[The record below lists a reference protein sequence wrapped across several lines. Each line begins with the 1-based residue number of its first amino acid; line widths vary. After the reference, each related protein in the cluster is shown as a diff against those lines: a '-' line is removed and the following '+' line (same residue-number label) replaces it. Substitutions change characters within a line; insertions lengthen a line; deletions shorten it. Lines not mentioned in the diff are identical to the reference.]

1 MIINI
6 QIDTENSKTLTDA
19 VEFIK
24 KLIDKPRKSETT
36 PEFASVADD
45 RTETAQADNSAKDSS
60 VEIPNP
66 QFVCVTDTLE
76 TPANMIKFCKT
87 KLCSMAKNGSKDKA
101 KEFMIRHKL
110 KSTADI
116 GTLSESRLTEFY
128 HELARI

>member
-24 KLIDKPRKSETT
+24 KLTGKPQKSETT
-36 PEFASVADD
+36 PEFESVADD
-45 RTETAQADNSAKDSS
+45 RTETAQ
-60 VEIPNP
+60 
-66 QFVCVTDTLE
+66 TDDVIE

>member
-24 KLIDKPRKSETT
+24 KLTDKPQKSETT
-36 PEFASVADD
+36 PEFESVADD
-45 RTETAQADNSAKDSS
+45 RTETAQTDD
-60 VEIPNP
+60 
-66 QFVCVTDTLE
+66 DTLE

-101 KEFMIRHKL
+101 KEFMIKHKL

>member
-24 KLIDKPRKSETT
+24 KLTDKPQKSETT
-36 PEFASVADD
+36 PEFESVADD
-45 RTETAQADNSAKDSS
+45 RTETAQTDD
-60 VEIPNP
+60 
-66 QFVCVTDTLE
+66 DTLE

>member
-1 MIINI
+1 MIVNI

-24 KLIDKPRKSETT
+24 KLTDKPHKSETT
-36 PEFASVADD
+36 PEFESVADD
-45 RTETAQADNSAKDSS
+45 RTETAQTND
-60 VEIPNP
+60 V
-66 QFVCVTDTLE
+66 VE

-101 KEFMIRHKL
+101 KEFMIKHKL

-128 HELARI
+128 YELARI

>member
-19 VEFIK
+19 VSFLM
-24 KLIDKPRKSETT
+24 KLADKPQKSETT
-36 PEFASVADD
+36 PEFESVSDD
-45 RTETAQADNSAKDSS
+45 RTETAQ
-60 VEIPNP
+60 
-66 QFVCVTDTLE
+66 TDDVVE

-128 HELARI
+128 HELVRI

>member
-1 MIINI
+1 MIVNI

-24 KLIDKPRKSETT
+24 KLTDKPRKSETT
-36 PEFASVADD
+36 PEFESVADD
-45 RTETAQADNSAKDSS
+45 RTETAQTDD
-60 VEIPNP
+60 
-66 QFVCVTDTLE
+66 DTLE
-76 TPANMIKFCKT
+76 TPANMVKFCKT

>member
-24 KLIDKPRKSETT
+24 KLTDKPQKSETT
-36 PEFASVADD
+36 PEFESMADD
-45 RTETAQADNSAKDSS
+45 RTETAQADN
-60 VEIPNP
+60 
-66 QFVCVTDTLE
+66 DTLE
-76 TPANMIKFCKT
+76 TPANMVKFCKT

>member
-6 QIDTENSKTLTDA
+6 QIDTENSKTLIDA

-24 KLIDKPRKSETT
+24 KLTDKPQKSETT
-36 PEFASVADD
+36 PEFESVADD
-45 RTETAQADNSAKDSS
+45 RTETAQADN
-60 VEIPNP
+60 
-66 QFVCVTDTLE
+66 DTLE

-101 KEFMIRHKL
+101 KDFMIKHKL

>member
-24 KLIDKPRKSETT
+24 KLTDKPQKSETT
-36 PEFASVADD
+36 PEFESVADD
-45 RTETAQADNSAKDSS
+45 RTETAQADD
-60 VEIPNP
+60 
-66 QFVCVTDTLE
+66 DTLE

>member
-1 MIINI
+1 MIISI

-24 KLIDKPRKSETT
+24 KLTTDKPQKSETT
-36 PEFASVADD
+36 PEFESVADD
-45 RTETAQADNSAKDSS
+45 RTETAQTND
-60 VEIPNP
+60 V
-66 QFVCVTDTLE
+66 LE

-116 GTLSESRLTEFY
+116 GALSESRLTEFY

>member
-24 KLIDKPRKSETT
+24 KLTDKPQKSETT
-36 PEFASVADD
+36 PEFESVAAD
-45 RTETAQADNSAKDSS
+45 RTETAQ
-60 VEIPNP
+60 
-66 QFVCVTDTLE
+66 TDDAVE
-76 TPANMIKFCKT
+76 TPANMVKFCKT

-128 HELARI
+128 HELVRI

>member
-24 KLIDKPRKSETT
+24 KLTDKPQKSETT
-36 PEFASVADD
+36 PEFESVADD
-45 RTETAQADNSAKDSS
+45 RTETAQTD
-60 VEIPNP
+60 
-66 QFVCVTDTLE
+66 DTLE
-76 TPANMIKFCKT
+76 TPANMVKFCKT

>member
-24 KLIDKPRKSETT
+24 KLTDKPRKLEIT
-36 PEFASVADD
+36 PEFESVADD
-45 RTETAQADNSAKDSS
+45 RTETAQADD
-60 VEIPNP
+60 
-66 QFVCVTDTLE
+66 DTLE
-76 TPANMIKFCKT
+76 TPANMVKFCKT

>member
-1 MIINI
+1 MIISM

-24 KLIDKPRKSETT
+24 KLTDKPQKSETT
-36 PEFASVADD
+36 PEFESVADD
-45 RTETAQADNSAKDSS
+45 RTETAQ
-60 VEIPNP
+60 
-66 QFVCVTDTLE
+66 TDDVLE

-116 GTLSESRLTEFY
+116 STLSESRLTEFY
-128 HELARI
+128 HELVRI

>member
-24 KLIDKPRKSETT
+24 KLTDKPQKSETT
-36 PEFASVADD
+36 PEFESVADD
-45 RTETAQADNSAKDSS
+45 RTETAQTDD
-60 VEIPNP
+60 
-66 QFVCVTDTLE
+66 DTLE
-76 TPANMIKFCKT
+76 TPANMVKFCKT

>member
-24 KLIDKPRKSETT
+24 KLTDKPQKSETT
-36 PEFASVADD
+36 PEFESVADN
-45 RTETAQADNSAKDSS
+45 RTETAQADN
-60 VEIPNP
+60 
-66 QFVCVTDTLE
+66 DTLE

-116 GTLSESRLTEFY
+116 GTLSESRLAEFY

>member
-24 KLIDKPRKSETT
+24 KLTDKPQKSETT
-36 PEFASVADD
+36 PEFESMADD
-45 RTETAQADNSAKDSS
+45 RTETAQ
-60 VEIPNP
+60 
-66 QFVCVTDTLE
+66 TDDVVE

>member
-1 MIINI
+1 MIVNI

-24 KLIDKPRKSETT
+24 KLTDKPQKSETT
-36 PEFASVADD
+36 PEFESVADD
-45 RTETAQADNSAKDSS
+45 RTETAQ
-60 VEIPNP
+60 
-66 QFVCVTDTLE
+66 TDDALE

>member
-6 QIDTENSKTLTDA
+6 QIDTESSKTLTDA
-19 VEFIK
+19 VDFIK
-24 KLIDKPRKSETT
+24 KLTDKPQKSETT
-36 PEFASVADD
+36 PEFESMADD
-45 RTETAQADNSAKDSS
+45 RTETAQTDD
-60 VEIPNP
+60 
-66 QFVCVTDTLE
+66 DTLE
-76 TPANMIKFCKT
+76 TPANMVKFCKT

>member
-1 MIINI
+1 MIISI
-6 QIDTENSKTLTDA
+6 EIDTENSKTLTDA

-24 KLIDKPRKSETT
+24 KLADKPHKSEIT
-36 PEFASVADD
+36 PEFESVADD
-45 RTETAQADNSAKDSS
+45 RTETAQ
-60 VEIPNP
+60 
-66 QFVCVTDTLE
+66 TDDVLE

>member
-24 KLIDKPRKSETT
+24 KLTDKPQKSETT
-36 PEFASVADD
+36 PEFESVADD
-45 RTETAQADNSAKDSS
+45 RTETAQ
-60 VEIPNP
+60 
-66 QFVCVTDTLE
+66 TDDVLE

-101 KEFMIRHKL
+101 KEFMIKHKL

>member
-24 KLIDKPRKSETT
+24 KLTDKPQKSETT
-36 PEFASVADD
+36 PEFESVSDD
-45 RTETAQADNSAKDSS
+45 RIETAQ
-60 VEIPNP
+60 
-66 QFVCVTDTLE
+66 TDDVVE

>member
-6 QIDTENSKTLTDA
+6 QINTENSKTLTDA
-19 VEFIK
+19 AEFIK
-24 KLIDKPRKSETT
+24 KLTDKPQKSETKSETT
-36 PEFASVADD
+36 PEFESVADD
-45 RTETAQADNSAKDSS
+45 RTETAQ
-60 VEIPNP
+60 
-66 QFVCVTDTLE
+66 TDDVLE

>member
-24 KLIDKPRKSETT
+24 KLTDKPQKSETT
-36 PEFASVADD
+36 PEFESVADD
-45 RTETAQADNSAKDSS
+45 RTETAQ
-60 VEIPNP
+60 
-66 QFVCVTDTLE
+66 TDDVLE

>member
-6 QIDTENSKTLTDA
+6 QIDTENSKTLIDA

-24 KLIDKPRKSETT
+24 KLTDKPQKSETT
-36 PEFASVADD
+36 PEFESVADD
-45 RTETAQADNSAKDSS
+45 RTETAQADN
-60 VEIPNP
+60 
-66 QFVCVTDTLE
+66 DTLE

>member
-24 KLIDKPRKSETT
+24 KLTDKPQKSETT
-36 PEFASVADD
+36 PEFASAADD
-45 RTETAQADNSAKDSS
+45 RAETAQ
-60 VEIPNP
+60 
-66 QFVCVTDTLE
+66 TDDVLE

>member
-24 KLIDKPRKSETT
+24 KLTDKPQKSETT
-36 PEFASVADD
+36 PEFESVADD
-45 RTETAQADNSAKDSS
+45 RTETAQTDD
-60 VEIPNP
+60 
-66 QFVCVTDTLE
+66 DTLE

-116 GTLSESRLTEFY
+116 GALSESRLTEFY

>member
-24 KLIDKPRKSETT
+24 KLTDKPQKSETT
-36 PEFASVADD
+36 PEFESVADD
-45 RTETAQADNSAKDSS
+45 RTETAQADN
-60 VEIPNP
+60 
-66 QFVCVTDTLE
+66 DTLE

-101 KEFMIRHKL
+101 KEFMIKHKL

>member
-24 KLIDKPRKSETT
+24 KLTDKPQKSETT
-36 PEFASVADD
+36 PEFESVADD
-45 RTETAQADNSAKDSS
+45 RTETAQ
-60 VEIPNP
+60 
-66 QFVCVTDTLE
+66 TDDVVE

-101 KEFMIRHKL
+101 KEFMIKHKL

>member
-24 KLIDKPRKSETT
+24 KLTDKPRKSETT
-36 PEFASVADD
+36 PEFESVADD
-45 RTETAQADNSAKDSS
+45 RTETAQADNAQAD
-60 VEIPNP
+60 N
-66 QFVCVTDTLE
+66 DTLE

>member
-24 KLIDKPRKSETT
+24 KLIDKPQKSETT
-36 PEFASVADD
+36 PEFESVADD
-45 RTETAQADNSAKDSS
+45 RTDD
-60 VEIPNP
+60 V
-66 QFVCVTDTLE
+66 E
-76 TPANMIKFCKT
+76 TPANMVKFCKT

>member
-24 KLIDKPRKSETT
+24 KLTDKPQKSETT
-36 PEFASVADD
+36 PEFESVADD
-45 RTETAQADNSAKDSS
+45 
-60 VEIPNP
+60 V
-66 QFVCVTDTLE
+66 LE

-87 KLCSMAKNGSKDKA
+87 KLCSMAKSGSKDKA

-116 GTLSESRLTEFY
+116 STLSESRLTEFY

>member
-24 KLIDKPRKSETT
+24 KLTDKPQKSETT
-36 PEFASVADD
+36 PEFESVADD
-45 RTETAQADNSAKDSS
+45 RTETAQ
-60 VEIPNP
+60 
-66 QFVCVTDTLE
+66 TDDVVE

-128 HELARI
+128 HELVRI

>member
-24 KLIDKPRKSETT
+24 KLSDKPQKSETT
-36 PEFASVADD
+36 PEFESVADD
-45 RTETAQADNSAKDSS
+45 RTETAQTND
-60 VEIPNP
+60 V
-66 QFVCVTDTLE
+66 VE

>member
-1 MIINI
+1 MIVNI

-24 KLIDKPRKSETT
+24 KLTDKPQKSETT
-36 PEFASVADD
+36 PEFESVADD
-45 RTETAQADNSAKDSS
+45 RTETAQ
-60 VEIPNP
+60 
-66 QFVCVTDTLE
+66 TDDVIE
-76 TPANMIKFCKT
+76 TPANMVKFCKT

>member
-24 KLIDKPRKSETT
+24 KLTDKPQKSETT
-36 PEFASVADD
+36 PEFESVADD
-45 RTETAQADNSAKDSS
+45 RTETAQTND
-60 VEIPNP
+60 
-66 QFVCVTDTLE
+66 DTLE
-76 TPANMIKFCKT
+76 TPANMVKFCKT

-101 KEFMIRHKL
+101 KEFMIKHKL

>member
-24 KLIDKPRKSETT
+24 KLTDKPQKSETT
-36 PEFASVADD
+36 PEFESVADD
-45 RTETAQADNSAKDSS
+45 RTETAQ
-60 VEIPNP
+60 
-66 QFVCVTDTLE
+66 TDDAVE

>member
-6 QIDTENSKTLTDA
+6 QIDTENSKTLIDA
-19 VEFIK
+19 VELIK
-24 KLIDKPRKSETT
+24 KLTDKPQKSETT
-36 PEFASVADD
+36 PEFESVADD
-45 RTETAQADNSAKDSS
+45 RTETAQ
-60 VEIPNP
+60 
-66 QFVCVTDTLE
+66 TDDVVE

-128 HELARI
+128 HELVRI

>member
-1 MIINI
+1 MIVNI

-24 KLIDKPRKSETT
+24 KLTDKPQKSETT
-36 PEFASVADD
+36 PEFESVADD
-45 RTETAQADNSAKDSS
+45 RTETAQADN
-60 VEIPNP
+60 
-66 QFVCVTDTLE
+66 DTLE